1 MSPARTAAALAVLLW
16 AFAVAVAT
24 GSATAPAPPIA
35 AHCAG
40 DEPVESVLFL
50 IGDAGAPLPAED
62 GGDPV
67 AADPVLRALAV
78 AGADAVAR
86 VGPERAAAVFLGDNV
101 YPDGIPPEPGPDR
114 ERAERR
120 LGAQIEA
127 LRRAGL
133 RAWFLPGNHD
143 WGDGD
148 ADDGRARVRRQGE
161 LLAASGI
168 ATLQPANAC
177 PGPERVRLGDHVE
190 LVLLDTA
197 WWLHDGAA
205 PRDPG
210 SSCATRSEA
219 EVTAAL
225 VAALHEIVASGRHA
239 VVAAHHPL
247 ATGGPHGL
255 RFRWTDHLFPL
266 RSLDPRLVL
275 PLPILG
281 SAYPLARILGASP
294 QDFSHPRN
302 RALRRALE
310 GAMEQAPPL
319 VYAAGHEHGLQLL
332 RGNAARWLVVSG
344 AGSSRKITF
353 VRPALGALYGEA
365 VPGFARLDVRR
376 NASVELRF
384 FATPDGEPANER
396 FSACL
401 HE

>member
-1 MSPARTAAALAVLLW
+1 MSRATKAAGFAITVW
-16 AFAVAVAT
+16 ACAVAVAT
-24 GSATAPAPPIA
+24 GSATAPAPPVA

-40 DEPVESVLFL
+40 DEPLESVLFL
-50 IGDAGAPLPAED
+50 IGDSGAPLPASD
-62 GGDPV
+62 GEDPV
-67 AADPVLRALAV
+67 DAEPVLRALA
-78 AGADAVAR
+78 AAAADAVAEI
-86 VGPERAAAVFLGDNV
+86 GPERAAAVFLGDNV
-101 YPDGIPPEPGPDR
+101 YPDGTPPEPGPERD
-114 ERAERR
+114 RAERR
-120 LGAQIEA
+120 LGTQLEA

-143 WGDGD
+143 WGDGGF
-148 ADDGRARVRRQGE
+148 DDGRARVRRQGE

-168 ATLQPANAC
+168 ATLRPAEAC
-177 PGPERVRLGDHVE
+177 PGPERVRLGDQIE

-197 WWLHDGAA
+197 WWLHGDAA
-205 PRDPG
+205 PRAPDA
-210 SSCATRSEA
+210 SCAARSEA
-219 EVTAAL
+219 DVTAAL
-225 VAALHEIVASGRHA
+225 VAALHEIAASGRHA

-255 RFRWTDHLFPL
+255 HFRWTDHLFPL
-266 RSLDPRLVL
+266 RLLDSRLVL

-302 RALRRALE
+302 RALRRTLE
-310 GAMEQAPPL
+310 GALAQAPPL

-353 VRPALGALYGEA
+353 SRSVEGTLYAEA

-376 NASVELRF
+376 GGSVELRF
-384 FATPDGEPANER
+384 FMAPATGPRRER